1 MYFEEILK
9 ERGYFDE
16 NKADNKAEYAVQK
29 NYLNHN
35 NKFKDFYNMGD
46 MLGIGRQ
53 SVTRKCTNISSKITR
68 AVKIIDKSNMEQ
80 DGRLK
85 ILHEIEMLTELDHP
99 NICRI
104 IEIFEDETKVQFVM
118 ELLTGGVLFD

>member
-1 MYFEEILK
+1 
-9 ERGYFDE
+9 
-16 NKADNKAEYAVQK
+16 
-29 NYLNHN
+29 
-35 NKFKDFYNMGD
+35 
-46 MLGIGRQ
+46 
-53 SVTRKCTNISSKITR
+53 
-68 AVKIIDKSNMEQ
+68 MEQ

-104 IEIFEDETKVQFVM
+104 IEIFEDESKVQFVM